1 LGETRYR
8 SDLIKYNTP
17 DAKISY
23 ITSKDIAIHNR
34 ERKINI
40 SESNPWEDKVNNY
53 VPPNRITGHPKL
65 VTRFTP

>member
-1 LGETRYR
+1 MQKAHTDRKGNLFQFRFN
-8 SDLIKYNTP
+8 L
-17 DAKISY
+17 Y

-40 SESNPWEDKVNNY
+40 SESNPWEEKVNNH